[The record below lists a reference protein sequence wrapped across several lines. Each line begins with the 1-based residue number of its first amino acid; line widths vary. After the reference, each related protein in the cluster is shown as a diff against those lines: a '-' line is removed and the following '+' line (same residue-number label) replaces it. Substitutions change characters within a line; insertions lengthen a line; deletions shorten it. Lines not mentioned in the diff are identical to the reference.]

1 MRRLRF
7 NLNSLTLL
15 LLVTIRLLGQLSHF
29 KLPLLIDYFHL
40 ISSLTDVI
48 LHVTIAL
55 LSYSLIIGGVTGF
68 DVSRREGGL
77 L

>member
-1 MRRLRF
+1 MRRLRS
-7 NLNSLTLL
+7 NLNSLNLL
-15 LLVTIRLLGQLSHF
+15 ILVAICLLGQLSHF
-29 KLPLLIDYFHL
+29 KLPLLIDYSHL

-68 DVSRREGGL
+68 NVSRRDGGL